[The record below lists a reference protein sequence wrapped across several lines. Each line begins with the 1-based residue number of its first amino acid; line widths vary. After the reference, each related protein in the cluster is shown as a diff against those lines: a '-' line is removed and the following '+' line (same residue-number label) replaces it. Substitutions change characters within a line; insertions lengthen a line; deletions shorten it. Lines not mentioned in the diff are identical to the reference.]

1 MKEMRPTWSRQHAG
15 EAPFWEII
23 VFSHTWRS
31 NIKAETRGTY
41 TGKLSQQFYNSISYF
56 STFLCILLFWLPNF
70 AFGYSQ
76 RQSRRVW
83 EKQIYKNRSEYY
95 HCLYFYRKPAFCIG
109 RQIPRN
115 KKHLRTTH
123 QYHQQYIQRTTFA
136 KSKDPEKTNIDT
148 VKMMEAKCEV
158 IVIILIDKSGY
169 YLQGCWCCFS
179 ISYWVLSS
187 FLLKKQ
193 RNKSFLIISMKRRK
207 KESRHSFGKESTIW
221 QWLKAEGTKNVSSAR
236 TTIFWTQHSTLS
248 ECRKQSNI

>member
-1 MKEMRPTWSRQHAG
+1 MKVMRPTWNMQQSKGSTFLRNNSFFPYLKKQHKSRDKGYIYRQTFA
-15 EAPFWEII
+15 AI
-23 VFSHTWRS
+23 
-31 NIKAETRGTY
+31 
-41 TGKLSQQFYNSISYF
+41 LQFYFLFFY
-56 STFLCILLFWLPNF
+56 FLCILLFWLPNF

-109 RQIPRN
+109 RQVQET
-115 KKHLRTTH
+115 KYLRTTH
-123 QYHQQYIQRTTFA
+123 QYHQQYIHGETIFA
-136 KSKDPEKTNIDT
+136 KSEDPEKTNVGT

-193 RNKSFLIISMKRRK
+193 RNKSFLIISTKRRK

>member
-70 AFGYSQ
+70 AFGYSHDQ
-76 RQSRRVW
+76 WQSRRVW

-109 RQIPRN
+109 RQVQET
-115 KKHLRTTH
+115 KYLRTTH
-123 QYHQQYIQRTTFA
+123 QYHQQYIHGETIFA
-136 KSKDPEKTNIDT
+136 KSEDPEKTNTCT
-148 VKMMEAKCEV
+148 VKMMEAK
-158 IVIILIDKSGY
+158 SHTMR
-169 YLQGCWCCFS
+169 
-179 ISYWVLSS
+179 
-187 FLLKKQ
+187 LL
-193 RNKSFLIISMKRRK
+193 
-207 KESRHSFGKESTIW
+207 W
-221 QWLKAEGTKNVSSAR
+221 
-236 TTIFWTQHSTLS
+236 
-248 ECRKQSNI
+248 

>member
-1 MKEMRPTWSRQHAG
+1 MYTSFLASQFCVRIQSA
-15 EAPFWEII
+15 AI
-23 VFSHTWRS
+23 VKSLR
-31 NIKAETRGTY
+31 KAHLQKQEWILP
-41 TGKLSQQFYNSISYF
+41 LS
-56 STFLCILLFWLPNF
+56 ILLPKTRFLHRP
-70 AFGYSQ
+70 S
-76 RQSRRVW
+76 SSK
-83 EKQIYKNRSEYY
+83 KQTTSANNTSIPPAIYPENHICKELSE
-95 HCLYFYRKPAFCIG
+95 
-109 RQIPRN
+109 
-115 KKHLRTTH
+115 
-123 QYHQQYIQRTTFA
+123 
-136 KSKDPEKTNIDT
+136 DPEKTNIGT